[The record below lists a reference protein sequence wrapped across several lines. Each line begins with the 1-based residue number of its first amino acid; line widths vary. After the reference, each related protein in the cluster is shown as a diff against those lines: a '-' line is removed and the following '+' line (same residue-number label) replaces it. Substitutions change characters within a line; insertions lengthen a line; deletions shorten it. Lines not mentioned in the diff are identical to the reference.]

1 MPQAPTST
9 RQQLPEEVA
18 THVREMIIS
27 GQVRAGEFLRIEPL
41 ANAFGVSATPVRE
54 GLLTLRS
61 EGFVETVPRRGFLVL
76 PFTRQDVRDLFWA
89 QAQLAGE
96 LASRAAKRITR
107 HQIDDLRMSLEEHQG
122 AITRRDGDEIASRGH
137 TFHRKI
143 NIAADSPRL
152 ARLLDSVVTNLP
164 NRLYAAVDGHISTTE
179 VDHPLLLDALSRRAS
194 NKARA
199 LMEAHILDGA
209 DHLIAE
215 LELRGLWAGTGPQV
229 I

>member
-1 MPQAPTST
+1 M
-9 RQQLPEEVA
+9 
-18 THVREMIIS
+18 
-27 GQVRAGEFLRIEPL
+27 
-41 ANAFGVSATPVRE
+41 SATPVRE

-76 PFTRQDVRDLFWA
+76 PFTRQDVRDLFWV
-89 QAQLAGE
+89 QPQLAGE

-107 HQIDDLRMSLEEHQG
+107 HQIDDLRMSLEEHQK
-122 AITRRDGDEIASRGH
+122 AIMRRDGDEIASRGH
-137 TFHRKI
+137 AFHRKI

-152 ARLLDSVVTNLP
+152 AQLLDSVVTNLP
-164 NRLYAAVDGHISTTE
+164 NRLYAVVDGHISTTE
-179 VDHPLLLDALSRRAS
+179 VDHPLLLDALNRRAS

-215 LELRGLWAGTGPQV
+215 LELRGLWAVSRAEV